1 MLKKIKI
8 NLLSLAAVLMFSL
21 ALLPSV
27 ATAGPIAADSGS
39 ANPQSTATT
48 PQTKAVSPQAAGT
61 TSAQD
66 QIQCGINEAAGGD
79 CSAGAKSPSGD
90 LASVIKKILNIL
102 SAISGVI
109 AVVMIMV
116 AGVRLVTSAGN
127 EESVKKAKSTLVYA
141 VVGLVLVALAQVI
154 VHFVIHSAATS

>member
-1 MLKKIKI
+1 MLKKINNFALVFASGI
-8 NLLSLAAVLMFSL
+8 VLSLAAI
-21 ALLPSV
+21 P
-27 ATAGPIAADSGS
+27 AAASAYDPNKPS
-39 ANPQSTATT
+39 ANPQPAATT
-48 PQTKAVSPQAAGT
+48 TQSGAATPQAAGT

-66 QIQCGINEAAGGD
+66 SIQCGINEAAGGD

-102 SAISGVI
+102 SAIAGVI
-109 AVVMIMV
+109 AVIMIMV

-127 EESVKKAKSTLVYA
+127 EEGVKKAKSTLVYA

-154 VHFVIHSAATS
+154 VHFVIHSAVAS